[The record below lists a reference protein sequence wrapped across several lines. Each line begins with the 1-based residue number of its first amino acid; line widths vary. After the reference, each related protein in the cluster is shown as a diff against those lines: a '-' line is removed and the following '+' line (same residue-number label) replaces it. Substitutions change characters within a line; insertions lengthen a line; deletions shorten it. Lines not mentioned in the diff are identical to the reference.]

1 MYIHQFMDIYKLI
14 LFLSKVY
21 LYENDCSN
29 ITNQKIF
36 ISVLLQTKASMMF
49 GSVCNCKTI
58 IL

>member
-36 ISVLLQTKASMMF
+36 ISVLLQTKVSMMF
-49 GSVCNCKTI
+49 GSVCNCKII